1 MTDAST
7 ARTAR
12 DRRVAAWSLA
22 VYGIVLALIAFWPV
36 PVDRGAESL
45 LRDMT
50 RAIPVLSHGVIEFCA
65 NVLLFAPL
73 GVLLALT
80 LRRRAWVMP
89 IALIVTVAIEAGQA
103 LFLAERTPSLGD
115 VVANLSGA
123 GLGIAFVLVARRRRR
138 PRAATRAPVVRE
150 SRGIL
155 PRSGG

>member
-22 VYGIVLALIAFWPV
+22 AYGIVLALIAFWPV

-45 LRDMT
+45 LRDVT
-50 RAIPVLSHGVIEFCA
+50 RAVPLLSHGVVEFCA
-65 NVLLFAPL
+65 N
-73 GVLLALT
+73 VLLALT
-80 LRRRAWVMP
+80 LRRRVWVMP
-89 IALIVTVAIEAGQA
+89 IALVVTVAIETGQA

-123 GLGIAFVLVARRRRR
+123 GLGIALVLLAGRRR
-138 PRAATRAPVVRE
+138 PRAGSRAPVGE

-155 PRSGG
+155 PRSNG

>member
-1 MTDAST
+1 MTDAS
-7 ARTAR
+7 TAR

-22 VYGIVLALIAFWPV
+22 VYGVMLALIAFWPV
-36 PVDRGAESL
+36 PVDRGTESV

-50 RAIPVLSHGVIEFCA
+50 RAIPFLSHGVVEFCA
-65 NVLLFAPL
+65 NVVLFVPL

-80 LRRRAWVMP
+80 LRRPAWAMP
-89 IALIVTVAIEAGQA
+89 IALIVTAAIEAGQA

-115 VVANLSGA
+115 VVANLAGA
-123 GLGIAFVLVARRRRR
+123 GLGIAAVLLARRRRR
-138 PRAATRAPVVRE
+138 PHAGSPAPAGE

>member
-22 VYGIVLALIAFWPV
+22 AYGIVLALIAFWPV

-45 LRDMT
+45 LRDVT
-50 RAIPVLSHGVIEFCA
+50 RAVPLLSHGVVEFCA
-65 NVLLFAPL
+65 NVVLFIPL

-80 LRRRAWVMP
+80 LRRRVWVMP
-89 IALIVTVAIEAGQA
+89 IALVVTVAIETGQA

-123 GLGIAFVLVARRRRR
+123 GLGIALVLLAGRRR
-138 PRAATRAPVVRE
+138 PRAGSRAPVGE

-155 PRSGG
+155 PRSNG